1 MAQERST
8 KNKNELGLCF
18 TIFKMFSPMFSFKI
32 PITIACYCH
41 LLFIGEECNVSG
53 LPRSTTLV
61 HVGLEHS

>member
-18 TIFKMFSPMFSFKI
+18 TIFKMFSPMFSFKT
-32 PITIACYCH
+32 PITAACYCY
-41 LLFIGEECNVSG
+41 LLFIGEECKVNR

-61 HVGLEHS
+61 HVGLERS